1 MGKVEEIVC
10 PKKTATLPLPLSQ
23 PLSSN
28 QASEPAS
35 ILMADDSIVKTQ
47 GSTCGPSSSISS
59 SSLSSLFPPLSSSD
73 IDIDIDIVADSN
85 SDSDSDSAFLKEDLK
100 IYDGKYVCAFLS
112 VCTSSIILQAIV
124 DLLIMCTKLN
134 IPLFQ
139 LHFPSHHLSWATQ
152 FHHILFSFYNLFIS
166 FLLIFSCTILHHI
179 EVYIIVFYII
189 ARYCN

>member
-10 PKKTATLPLPLSQ
+10 PKKTASLPLPLPLPLPLSL

-47 GSTCGPSSSISS
+47 GSTRDPFSPISS

-73 IDIDIDIVADSN
+73 IDIDIVAESN

-100 IYDGKYVCAFLS
+100 IYDGKYLRTFLS
-112 VCTSSIILQAIV
+112 VCTSSDIFQAIV
-124 DLLIMCTKLN
+124 DL
-134 IPLFQ
+134 
-139 LHFPSHHLSWATQ
+139 
-152 FHHILFSFYNLFIS
+152 
-166 FLLIFSCTILHHI
+166 
-179 EVYIIVFYII
+179 
-189 ARYCN
+189 

>member
-10 PKKTATLPLPLSQ
+10 PKKTASLPLPLSL

-35 ILMADDSIVKTQ
+35 ILMADDSIVKAQ
-47 GSTCGPSSSISS
+47 GSTRDPFSPISS

-73 IDIDIDIVADSN
+73 IDIDIDIVAESN

-100 IYDGKYVCAFLS
+100 IYDGKYLRTFLS
-112 VCTSSIILQAIV
+112 VCTSSDIFQAIV
-124 DLLIMCTKLN
+124 DLLIICTELN
-134 IPLFQ
+134 IPLFP

-152 FHHILFSFYNLFIS
+152 FHHIFFSFYTLFIL
-166 FLLIFSCTILHHI
+166 FLSIFGCSLLHHI
-179 EVYIIVFYII
+179 
-189 ARYCN
+189 

>member
-10 PKKTATLPLPLSQ
+10 PKKTATLPLPLSL

-73 IDIDIDIVADSN
+73 IDIDIDIDIVAESN

-112 VCTSSIILQAIV
+112 VCTSSDIFQAFV
-124 DLLIMCTKLN
+124 DL
-134 IPLFQ
+134 
-139 LHFPSHHLSWATQ
+139 
-152 FHHILFSFYNLFIS
+152 
-166 FLLIFSCTILHHI
+166 
-179 EVYIIVFYII
+179 
-189 ARYCN
+189 